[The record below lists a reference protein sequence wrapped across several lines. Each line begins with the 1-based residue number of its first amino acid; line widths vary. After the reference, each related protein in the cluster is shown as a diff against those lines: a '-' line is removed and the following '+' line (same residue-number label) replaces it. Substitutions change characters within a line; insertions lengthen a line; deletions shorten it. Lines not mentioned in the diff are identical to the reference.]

1 MDDGGRSH
9 FVLEVEE
16 LSHRILILRDTI
28 TNLQQT
34 LETRQTEITNNNQ
47 LVQDAKE
54 TMSQTEH
61 MLAVKHFT
69 DEDITLNPD
78 LALDHISNIKSQLIR
93 VAAQVDMNYPEFTA
107 SRRYSTVAPATV
119 SQ

>member
-69 DEDITLNPD
+69 DFITKELIIDP
-78 LALDHISNIKSQLIR
+78 NIKFGEISSDCC
-93 VAAQVDMNYPEFTA
+93 V
-107 SRRYSTVAPATV
+107 TVNV
-119 SQ
+119 SIQH